1 MLLTSFEL
9 FAAITIWPPRLFNF
23 GHLHYFIIIIIV
35 LIFAGTWGVW
45 LVGGRWMATDDIRH
59 WRYWGTQKCVCLRPA
74 KVFHSSANGQNRVF
88 NSHWANIEYLS
99 LFHLTWTNS
108 FVHGNHHHVL
118 WGWSTWQR
126 FTVSSLNIRE
136 DGAHYE
142 INEMKKT
149 VKTRD
154 NCNWITFSRFYRIL
168 CILNSTSPF
177 IL

>member
-23 GHLHYFIIIIIV
+23 GHLHYFIIIIVV
-35 LIFAGTWGVW
+35 LIFAGTWDGW
-45 LVGGRWMATDDIRH
+45 WSSDGHKRH
-59 WRYWGTQKCVCLRPA
+59 TTYWGRYWEICLLAAVRGL
-74 KVFHSSANGQNRVF
+74 FHSSANGQNRVF
-88 NSHWANIEYLS
+88 NSHWANIESLS

-118 WGWSTWQR
+118 WGWPTWHR

-154 NCNWITFSRFYRIL
+154 NCNWITFSNFYRIL
-168 CILNSTSPF
+168 CILNNTSPF

>member
-1 MLLTSFEL
+1 MFLALLWTVVTGEDVAGELWIVCGNNNLTTSPLQFRTFAL
-9 FAAITIWPPRLFNF
+9 FHYNYCCIDIC
-23 GHLHYFIIIIIV
+23 GHL
-35 LIFAGTWGVW
+35 GW
-45 LVGGRWMATDDIRH
+45 LVVVGWPQTTLHKEIL
-59 WRYWGTQKCVCLRPA
+59 RYWEICGQ
-74 KVFHSSANGQNRVF
+74 NGQNRVF
-88 NSHWANIEYLS
+88 NSHWANIESLS

-118 WGWSTWQR
+118 WGWPTWHR

-168 CILNSTSPF
+168 CNLNNTSPI